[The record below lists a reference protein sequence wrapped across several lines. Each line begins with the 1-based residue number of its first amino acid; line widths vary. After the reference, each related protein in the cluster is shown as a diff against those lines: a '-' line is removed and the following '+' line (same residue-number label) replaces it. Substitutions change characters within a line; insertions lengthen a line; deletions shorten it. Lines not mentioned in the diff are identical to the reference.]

1 MTQPFTVHLKMHPNF
16 GSNQEKKVLKI
27 NPPFGLFSTSLFFGK
42 KPNSL
47 EFTGID
53 IDLS

>member
-1 MTQPFTVHLKMHPNF
+1 MHPNF

-27 NPPFGLFSTSLFFGK
+27 ELKKPRFWLFFYVIVFWQGTQLF
-42 KPNSL
+42 SL

>member
-1 MTQPFTVHLKMHPNF
+1 MHPNF

-27 NPPFGLFSTSLFFGK
+27 ELKKPRFWLFFYVIVFWHGTQLF
-42 KPNSL
+42 SL

>member
-16 GSNQEKKVLKI
+16 GSNQEKKVSEI
-27 NPPFGLFSTSLFFGK
+27 ELFFYVIVFWQGTQLF
-42 KPNSL
+42 SL